1 MLTNFFTILI
11 TKIREELQTTNV
23 LDIQRKDKL
32 MYYVLQYVL

>member
-1 MLTNFFTILI
+1 MLTNFHTILI
-11 TKIREELQTTNV
+11 SKIREELQTTNV